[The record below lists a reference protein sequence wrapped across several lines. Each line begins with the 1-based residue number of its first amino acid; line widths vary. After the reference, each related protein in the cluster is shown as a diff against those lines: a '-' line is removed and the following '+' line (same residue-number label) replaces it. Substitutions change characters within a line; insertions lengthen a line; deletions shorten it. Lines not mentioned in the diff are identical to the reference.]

1 MHVSLAGIN
10 HRTAPVEVR
19 EKAAIGPDGLP
30 AYLHLLRRNLQ
41 HGVILS
47 TCNRTEVYAT
57 GSQVGDLEQACVDFL
72 GKSMGLTESTATYLY
87 VMSDR
92 VALEHLLDVSC
103 GLDSMVI
110 GEYEVLGQVGQALTE
125 AEKSGTINLPLRHI
139 FESAISTGR
148 RARNE
153 TGISRNPLSI
163 SSIAVNKALDI
174 VDDIGRCKIVIIGAG
189 EAGRLALRVA
199 GSRGAADI
207 AVVSRTLER
216 AVRITGTCGGRPVGP
231 DQLAAELRGADI
243 VIACAAS
250 PHPVLRHRQVSDI
263 MSARPQLPLII
274 IDIALPRNVEPDV
287 SSIDNVHLHNIDDL
301 NELADNHRQE
311 RESEMVAVKGII
323 AEEMEILMKWWQAY
337 SARPVIKS
345 LMGRAEKIRAAQYHN
360 SMKKMASLSEK
371 EKLHID
377 LLTRSI
383 VDKILRNPILY
394 LKEGGGAERIDVINR
409 LFGLNDGKD
418 L

>member
-10 HRTAPVEVR
+10 HRTAPVEMR
-19 EKAAIGPDGLP
+19 EMAAIGPDGLP

-57 GSQVGDLEQACVDFL
+57 GSQAADLEQACVDFL
-72 GKSMGLTESTATYLY
+72 GKSMGLRDNTAPYLY

-92 VALEHLLDVSC
+92 VAMEHLFEVSC

-110 GEYEVLGQVGQALTE
+110 GEYEVLGQVGQAMAA
-125 AEKSGTINLPLRHI
+125 AEKSGTLNLPLRHI

-153 TGISRNPLSI
+153 TGISRNPLSV

-174 VDDIGRCKIVIIGAG
+174 VNDIGRCKIVIIGAG

-199 GSRGAADI
+199 GSRGATDI
-207 AVVSRTLER
+207 AVASRTLER
-216 AVRITGTCGGRPVGP
+216 AVRITGSCGGRPIGP
-231 DQLAAELRGADI
+231 DMVAEELRKADI
-243 VIACAAS
+243 VITCATS
-250 PHPVLRHRQVSDI
+250 PHPVLRHSQVSEA
-263 MSARPQLPLII
+263 MSSRPQLPLII
-274 IDIALPRNVEPDV
+274 IDIALPRNVDPEV
-287 SSIDNVHLHNIDDL
+287 GGIDNVHLYNIDDL

-311 RESEMVAVKGII
+311 RESEVAAVKGII
-323 AEEMEILMKWWQAY
+323 TEEIEILMKWWLAY
-337 SARPVIKS
+337 SSRPVIKS
-345 LMGRAEKIRAAQYHN
+345 LMARAEKIRASQCQN
-360 SMKKMASLSEK
+360 SLKKMTSLSDDD
-371 EKLHID
+371 KLQVD

-383 VDKILRNPILY
+383 VDKILRDPILY
-394 LKEGGGAERIDVINR
+394 LKEGGGAERIEMIKH
-409 LFGLNDGKD
+409 LFGLGDGKD

>member
-1 MHVSLAGIN
+1 
-10 HRTAPVEVR
+10 
-19 EKAAIGPDGLP
+19 
-30 AYLHLLRRNLQ
+30 
-41 HGVILS
+41 
-47 TCNRTEVYAT
+47 
-57 GSQVGDLEQACVDFL
+57 QVGDLEQACVDFL
-72 GKSMGLTESTATYLY
+72 GKSMGLTESTAPYLY

-92 VALEHLLDVSC
+92 VALEHLLNVSC

-110 GEYEVLGQVGQALTE
+110 GEYEVLGQVGQALIE

-153 TGISRNPLSI
+153 TCISRNPLSI

-199 GSRGAADI
+199 SSRGAADI

-231 DQLAAELRGADI
+231 GKLAVEMRSADI

-250 PHPVLRHRQVSDI
+250 PHPVLRHRQVSDV
-263 MSARPQLPLII
+263 MSERPQLPLII

-287 SSIDNVHLHNIDDL
+287 GSIDNVHLHNIADL
-301 NELADNHRQE
+301 TELADNHRQE
-311 RESEMVAVKGII
+311 RESEVAAVKGII

-337 SARPVIKS
+337 STRPVIKS

-360 SMKKMASLSEK
+360 FMKKMASLTEE
-371 EKLHID
+371 EKLHVD

-383 VDKILRNPILY
+383 VDKILRDPIMY
-394 LKEGGGAERIDVINR
+394 LKEGGSAERIDIINR

>member
-19 EKAAIGPDGLP
+19 EKAAISPDGLP
-30 AYLHLLRRNLQ
+30 AHLHLLRRHLQ
-41 HGVILS
+41 HGIILS
-47 TCNRTEVYAT
+47 TCNRTEVYIT
-57 GSQVGDLEQACVDFL
+57 GSHIGDLEQACVDFL
-72 GKSMGLTESTATYLY
+72 CKSMGLTESTAPYLY

-92 VALEHLLDVSC
+92 VAIEHLFDVSC

-110 GEYEVLGQVGQALTE
+110 GEYEVLGQVGQALIE
-125 AEKSGTINLPLRHI
+125 AEKSGTINLPLRHV

-174 VDDIGRCKIVIIGAG
+174 VNDIGGCKIVIIGAG

-199 GSRGAADI
+199 SSRGAADI

-216 AVRITGTCGGRPVGP
+216 AVRITDTCGGRPVGP
-231 DQLAAELRGADI
+231 DMLAAELRDTDI

-250 PHPVLRHRQVSDI
+250 PHPVLRRGQVSEAI
-263 MSARPQLPLII
+263 SARPQLPLII

-287 SSIDNVHLHNIDDL
+287 GGIDNVHLYNIDDL

-311 RESEMVAVKGII
+311 REAEVAAVKGII
-323 AEEMEILMKWWQAY
+323 AEEMEMLMRWWQAY

-360 SMKKMASLSEK
+360 SMKKMASLSE
-371 EKLHID
+371 EDKLHVD

-383 VDKILRNPILY
+383 VDKILRDPILY
-394 LKEGGGAERIDVINR
+394 LKEGGGAERIDIINR

>member
-10 HRTAPVEVR
+10 HRTALVEVR
-19 EKAAIGPDGLP
+19 EMAAISPDGLP
-30 AYLHLLRRNLQ
+30 EYLHLLRRHVQ
-41 HGVILS
+41 HGIILS
-47 TCNRTEVYAT
+47 TCNRTEVYVT
-57 GSQVGDLEQACVDFL
+57 GSQVGELEKACSDFL
-72 GKSMGLTESTATYLY
+72 NKSMCLPAGATPYLY

-92 VALEHLLDVSC
+92 VALEHLFGVSC

-110 GEYEVLGQVGQALTE
+110 GEYEVLGQVGQALAA
-125 AEKSGTINLPLRHI
+125 AERSGMVNLPLRHI

-174 VDDIGRCKIVIIGAG
+174 VNDIGSSKIVIIGAG

-199 GSRGAADI
+199 SSRGAADM

-216 AVRITGTCGGRPVGP
+216 AVRITGRNGGRPVSP
-231 DQLAAELRGADI
+231 DMLAAELRDADI

-250 PHPVLRHRQVSDI
+250 PHPVLRHIQVREA
-263 MSARPQLPLII
+263 MSKRPQLPLII
-274 IDIALPRNVEPDV
+274 IDIALPRNVEPAV
-287 SSIDNVHLHNIDDL
+287 GNIDNVHLYNIDDL
-301 NELADNHRQE
+301 NVLADNHRQE
-311 RESEMVAVKGII
+311 RESEAASVKGII
-323 AEEMEILMKWWQAY
+323 AEELDILMKWWLSY

-345 LMGRAEKIRAAQYHN
+345 LVARTEKIRAAQYHS
-360 SMKKMASLSEK
+360 SMKKMASLSEE
-371 EKLHID
+371 EKQQID

-383 VDKILRNPILY
+383 VDKILRDPILY
-394 LKEGGGAERIDVINR
+394 LKEGGGADRIETISR